1 MAFQEV
7 RFPTDIA
14 YGARGGPKF
23 NTIVLTLTN
32 GHEQR
37 NKNWSL
43 VRHEYNVG
51 QRIKTQTQI
60 DTLRDFFYARNG
72 RADGFRFRDWS
83 DYTLDRQVIGTT
95 DGSTQTFQI
104 YKRYTNNSVNY
115 DRDLTKI
122 VADVDTVATLLS
134 VWVGGSPITE
144 GAGAGEF
151 TIDRNTGIITLGSTL
166 YAASGDDVEVE
177 CEFDVPVRFDT
188 DHFDVEIDNFSSQS
202 WSGIPIVEI
211 RDIV

>member
-23 NTIVLTLTN
+23 NTIVLTLTS

-51 QRIKTQTQI
+51 QRIKTQAQI

-83 DYTLDRQVIGTT
+83 DYTLNRQVIGTT

-115 DRDLTKI
+115 DRDLAKI